1 MKNWKINYSVYS
13 MDGEVEEREAT
24 IKADDIA
31 QAVVLAHAN
40 IVDVLNQDPKVLD
53 TVIWGVVIIDD
64 NPF

>member
-1 MKNWKINYSVYS
+1 MKEWKINYYVCYI
-13 MDGEVEEREAT
+13 DGKVEEKISM

-40 IVDVLNQDPKVLD
+40 IVDVLKQDPKVK
-53 TVIWGVVIIDD
+53 TVVIWGVVIIDD

>member
-1 MKNWKINYSVYS
+1 MKNWKIDYSVCS
-13 MDGEVEEREAT
+13 IDGKVEEREAT